1 MGLIE
6 NNCRPCYKC
15 GSNQLWY
22 EINGVDVSSA
32 SAVWIICKHCANS
45 GPPAE
50 VMDEGC
56 VTSATLKRAIEAW
69 NIRGKILH
77 ANRAVW

>member
-6 NNCRPCYKC
+6 NNCRPCPKC

-22 EINGVDVSSA
+22 ELNDDDVSTSEDI
-32 SAVWIICKHCANS
+32 WIICKSCGHT
-45 GPPAE
+45 GPQAHIK
-50 VMDEGC
+50 DEAC